1 MSLLFTN
8 DMKLYILLEW
18 IKTGALMKLHKVSHV
33 SHTELISHR

>member
-8 DMKLYILLEW
+8 DMELYILLEV
-18 IKTGALMKLHKVSHV
+18 IKTGALHKVSHV